1 METGVSLSS
10 SSISLSLTDN
20 DSSASRLFCGW
31 NEDELQDKW
40 PHTWSG
46 CWDVGDTPC
55 WVANSL
61 HLPNHYYFFFFKAKN
76 KRLKE
81 KKSEFLKNPNYNDTR
96 ILDVI
101 DQLPTHRLL
110 LKGVAF
116 PVNRL
121 A

>member
-1 METGVSLSS
+1 MVRLLRCWRHALLSGQLIAPAQSL
-10 SSISLSLTDN
+10 L
-20 DSSASRLFCGW
+20 
-31 NEDELQDKW
+31 
-40 PHTWSG
+40 
-46 CWDVGDTPC
+46 
-55 WVANSL
+55 
-61 HLPNHYYFFFFKAKN
+61 FFFFKAKN

>member
-1 METGVSLSS
+1 MVRLLRCWRHALLSRQLIAPAQS
-10 SSISLSLTDN
+10 
-20 DSSASRLFCGW
+20 
-31 NEDELQDKW
+31 
-40 PHTWSG
+40 
-46 CWDVGDTPC
+46 
-55 WVANSL
+55 
-61 HLPNHYYFFFFKAKN
+61 FFFKAKN

-81 KKSEFLKNPNYNDTR
+81 KKSEFLKNPIYNDTR
-96 ILDVI
+96 MLDVI